1 MVRAM
6 MNMLEGAKVYD
17 LSQPYFVGMPHH
29 PSHPPYLFGLVK
41 KHGDFIS
48 PSGTSSASEAIALGG
63 HVGTHIDA
71 FCHFSHA
78 GKLCDGT
85 AAESVQSN
93 AGGLEKFS
101 IDTIVPILRR
111 GVLLDIAGLEGDGEL
126 PVDFTI
132 TPEHFERAAEG
143 TEIHPGDVVLV
154 RTGWARYWNDAAKY
168 IAEVRGPG
176 PELAGAQWLSS
187 RGIFAAG
194 SDTVAFEKVPAR
206 DMPVH
211 VHFLVEKRI
220 HIIEALNMEELAAAK
235 VKEFLFVGAP
245 MKLMNGTGAPIRPL
259 AIVPVAKG

>member
-1 MVRAM
+1 MVNAM
-6 MNMLEGAKVYD
+6 MNMLEGARVYD

-85 AAESVQSN
+85 PAETVQSN

-132 TPEHFERAAEG
+132 TPDHLERAAAG
-143 TEIHPGDVVLV
+143 TEIRPGDVVLV

-187 RGIFAAG
+187 RGIFTAG

-259 AIVPVAKG
+259 AIVPTAKG

>member
-1 MVRAM
+1 M
-6 MNMLEGAKVYD
+6 
-17 LSQPYFVGMPHH
+17 
-29 PSHPPYLFGLVK
+29 K

-85 AAESVQSN
+85 AADSVQSYG
-93 AGGLEKFS
+93 GGLEKFS
-101 IDTIVPILRR
+101 IETIAPILRR
-111 GVLLDIAGLEGDGEL
+111 GVLLDVAGLEGDGDGEL

-132 TPEHFERAAEG
+132 TPELLERAAG
-143 TEIHPGDVVLV
+143 DTKILPGDVVLL

-168 IAEVRGPG
+168 IAEVKGPG
-176 PELAGAQWLSS
+176 PELAGAQWLSA

-220 HIIEALNMEELAAAK
+220 HILEALNMEELAAAK
-235 VKEFLFVGAP
+235 VKEFLFAGAP
-245 MKLMNGTGAPIRPL
+245 MKLRNGTGAPIRPL
-259 AIVPVAKG
+259 AIVPTAKA